1 MTERSDRG
9 VAYNF
14 WVRVKA
20 EQASRGWSDSELYRR
35 SGVSR
40 NTIKDLGIRTRV
52 EAETINALA
61 AALDIPQ
68 AEAHQLAGLVPAT
81 DDQPARASA
90 AREAIL
96 NDPLYDE
103 EQRQAMLQ
111 LLDIFDKANRAR
123 QD

>member
-9 VAYNF
+9 VAYDF
-14 WVRVKA
+14 WVRVKT
-20 EQASRGWSDSELYRR
+20 EQASRGWTDSELHRR
-35 SGVSR
+35 SGISR
-40 NTIKDLGIRTRV
+40 NTIAGLKTRTRV
-52 EAETINALA
+52 EAGTINALA

-68 AEAHQLAGLVPAT
+68 RDAHQLAGLVPAAE
-81 DDQPARASA
+81 QPSQASA

-96 NDPLYDE
+96 NDPLYND
-103 EQRQAMLQ
+103 EQRAAMLQ

>member
-14 WVRVKA
+14 WVRVKT
-20 EQASRGWSDSELYRR
+20 EQASRGWTDSELHRR
-35 SGVSR
+35 SGISR
-40 NTIKDLGIRTRV
+40 NTIAGLKTRTRV
-52 EAETINALA
+52 EAGTINALA
-61 AALDIPQ
+61 AALEIPQ
-68 AEAHQLAGLVPAT
+68 TEAHQLAGLVPA
-81 DDQPARASA
+81 DDEQPGPASA

-96 NDPLYDE
+96 NDPLYND